1 MTQTSLEREQN
12 SRATVVI
19 VIILVIVIVIVVV
32 VVHAVRSLSVSRVLF
47 GVYYYLKTPST
58 RWFLSIKKNT
68 SVFFEFKSRLH
79 INETKI
85 LCQHDRFSKVLLK
98 ALARTKGKSINFGT
112 KQRARASISV
122 TQKPVL

>member
-47 GVYYYLKTPST
+47 GVYYYLKTPS
-58 RWFLSIKKNT
+58 SMV
-68 SVFFEFKSRLH
+68 SY
-79 INETKI
+79 
-85 LCQHDRFSKVLLK
+85 
-98 ALARTKGKSINFGT
+98 
-112 KQRARASISV
+112 
-122 TQKPVL
+122 

>member
-47 GVYYYLKTPST
+47 GVVYYYLKTPS
-58 RWFLSIKKNT
+58 SMV
-68 SVFFEFKSRLH
+68 SS
-79 INETKI
+79 
-85 LCQHDRFSKVLLK
+85 
-98 ALARTKGKSINFGT
+98 
-112 KQRARASISV
+112 
-122 TQKPVL
+122 